1 MIIQLALSLNLA
13 VPGKAATA
21 TWVVIEAPGLALMAA
36 FTGAAA
42 AAGGAWWARRRDHAS
57 GTTLVSIGYGIGTA
71 AIAAAVVAV
80 LAWAS
85 INEAVS
91 GKVALAA
98 FAASLAGGLL
108 GSVRVGGA
116 VLGGLV
122 GVLVSMLIGTAGG
135 LVFTWTL
142 SDADPDPRALG
153 VYTTS
158 ALLFTA
164 VVKGIS
170 VSVGT
175 VVGSWW
181 LTRRRL
187 ETPLPYLVLVGSVA
201 AMLQLVSLPIAWLA
215 ALPVADD
222 LPHNALARFGPQQAI
237 LLLVAA
243 VSGIAT
249 ALTYYTVRR
258 VNRRSGSPSVARP
271 AAAH

>member
-1 MIIQLALSLNLA
+1 MIIQLAMSLNLA

-42 AAGGAWWARRRDHAS
+42 AAGGAWWARRRDSAS

-71 AIAAAVVAV
+71 SIAAAVVAV

-85 INEAVS
+85 INQQVS
-91 GKVALAA
+91 GKVALAT
-98 FAASLAGGLL
+98 FAASLLGGVL
-108 GSVRVGGA
+108 GSMRVGGA

-122 GVLVSMLIGTAGG
+122 GVLISMLIGTAGG
-135 LVFTWTL
+135 IVFTWTL

-153 VYTTS
+153 QYTAS

-170 VSVGT
+170 VATGT

-181 LTRRRL
+181 LTRRRR
-187 ETPLPYLVLVGSVA
+187 ETPLVYLLLVGTIA
-201 AMLQLVSLPIAWLA
+201 AMLQLASLPIAWLA
-215 ALPVADD
+215 ALPVSSD
-222 LPHNALARFGPQQAI
+222 LPQGALSQFGPQQAI
-237 LLLVAA
+237 LLLVATA
-243 VSGIAT
+243 SGVAT
-249 ALTYYTVRR
+249 AVTYYAVRR
-258 VNRRSGSPSVARP
+258 VSRRSSAAPVPHP
-271 AAAH
+271 APVV